1 MTNLKTLRTCK
12 KGHSYYKSSDCPV
25 CPDCEAERK
34 SAAGVFSSL
43 GAPARRALEHKHI
56 KTLEQLSEYSAKEI
70 LQLHGMG
77 KTTIP
82 KLVALLKTKELE
94 FRA

>member
-1 MTNLKTLRTCK
+1 MTNLRTLRTCK

-25 CPDCEAERK
+25 CAVCEAEKK
-34 SAAGVFSSL
+34 SVAGVFSSL
-43 GAPARRALEHKHI
+43 AAPARRALEHKPI

-70 LQLHGMG
+70 LDLHGMG

-82 KLVALLKTKELE
+82 KLDSLLKTKELE